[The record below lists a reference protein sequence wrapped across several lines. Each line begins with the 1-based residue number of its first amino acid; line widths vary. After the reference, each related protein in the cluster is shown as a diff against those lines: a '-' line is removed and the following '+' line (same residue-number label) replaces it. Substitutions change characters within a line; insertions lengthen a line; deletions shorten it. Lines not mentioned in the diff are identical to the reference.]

1 MDMVQ
6 SSKMRRQTV
15 NPDDLVDYF
24 ECALHMKSAESLARV
39 CQVLKSLDLKRGNAS
54 SSTARLAPKSS
65 KVKRLYLQM
74 DTAYMLYQQQLS
86 SKSFHRYLLVD
97 SSPQGGRD
105 WLLSKALVV
114 YASPLN
120 LTQAARTL
128 SNLVAQVGEHQSSRE
143 LDLDPSLNA
152 KEDEQSLIAQ
162 IREGLKTHTLPPA
175 ALGLSHSNTAHKA
188 SALLHA
194 MTLEVPADAFQHQ
207 LRGVL
212 SVTGDLGVEIGIP
225 SFSSPL
231 QELMPTWRRQWF
243 EKLVPDVPDVQI
255 DAPLDANAALQEDG
269 DFLLQDL
276 ANPSSPMSQDAARS
290 QPDEAQIYKE
300 CNLPVST
307 NLAEPSEPSDATC
320 NALLHETFIAHPAWE
335 HIVMPFAMA
344 VPGMLH
350 ISGNLLEDVTAS
362 LSHWRD
368 FWSQLKNLAS
378 LITNQQRL
386 NKFCAKC
393 LDGVP
398 NQPIWEKV
406 LSKKLPQLYTE
417 RWGVVTHFLR
427 KARHMI
433 EPLQKFWN
441 ATLYGGEDGD
451 PGLPEG
457 HFSPA
462 ALSQTL
468 RDKCFV
474 AYWDMCLN
482 LCQVLE
488 DMGGWSEGCRCHP
501 PAPRLSANASIQM
514 SHKANL
520 EHLTGN
526 RSCPTQSLRAPEM
539 ANGQWQ
545 LVFSQLFEMSWATL
559 VSQHESNLNGDL
571 AAFS

>member
-1 MDMVQ
+1 MDTVQ
-6 SSKMRRQTV
+6 SSKMRRQTIH
-15 NPDDLVDYF
+15 PDDLVDYF
-24 ECALHMKSAESLARV
+24 ECALHMKSADSLAKV
-39 CQVLKSLDLKRGNAS
+39 CQVLKSLDSKRGDVS
-54 SSTARLAPKSS
+54 SSTSRLAPKSS

-74 DTAYMLYQQQLS
+74 DTAYMLFQQQLS
-86 SKSFHRYLLVD
+86 SNALHRYLLVD

-114 YASPLN
+114 HASPLK
-120 LTQAARTL
+120 LVQAAETL
-128 SNLVAQVGEHQSSRE
+128 SNLVARMEEQQNSRE
-143 LDLDPSLNA
+143 LDPLLDA
-152 KEDEQSLIAQ
+152 EEDEQKLIAQ
-162 IREGLKTHTLPPA
+162 IREGLNMHTLPPA

-194 MTLEVPADAFQHQ
+194 MTLEVPAHAFQHQ
-207 LRGVL
+207 LRCVL

-243 EKLVPDVPDVQI
+243 EKLVSDVQI
-255 DAPLDANAALQEDG
+255 DLPLGNAALQEDG
-269 DFLLQDL
+269 DFFLQSRS
-276 ANPSSPMSQDAARS
+276 NPSSPMSQDAAPS
-290 QPDEAQIYKE
+290 QPDEEEVYEE
-300 CNLPVST
+300 CNLQVSAK
-307 NLAEPSEPSDATC
+307 LAAPSDPSDATY
-320 NALLHETFIAHPAWE
+320 NILLHDAFITHPAWE

-368 FWSQLKNLAS
+368 FWGQLKNLAS

-406 LSKKLPQLYTE
+406 LSRKLPQLYTE

-441 ATLYGGEDGD
+441 ATLYGGEDGE

-462 ALSQTL
+462 FLSQTL
-468 RDKCFV
+468 RDKCFT

-501 PAPRLSANASIQM
+501 PAPRLNANASIQM
-514 SHKANL
+514 SHKSNL
-520 EHLTGN
+520 ERLTGN

-539 ANGQWQ
+539 AHGQWQ

-559 VSQHESNLNGDL
+559 VVQHKNNLNRDL
-571 AAFS
+571 VAFS